1 VKKNKFPL
9 LAVLVSLPL
18 LIALMMLEEHV
29 LPLMTRLFM
38 SEFGAF
44 MSGFAAFFSLR
55 SIQKNG
61 FRLLDLAIVVLGSL
75 MAIKFAIL
83 GYQLWR
89 GLGI

>member
-1 VKKNKFPL
+1 MKKNKFPL

>member
-1 VKKNKFPL
+1 VKKSKFPL

-18 LIALMMLEEHV
+18 LVALIMLEEQV

-44 MSGFAAFFSLR
+44 MSGFAAYFSLR
-55 SIQKNG
+55 SLRQNG

-75 MAIKFAIL
+75 MAIKFAML
-83 GYQLWR
+83 GFQLWQ
-89 GLGI
+89 GLGV

>member
-1 VKKNKFPL
+1 MKKNKFPL

-18 LIALMMLEEHV
+18 LIALMMLEEQV

>member
-18 LIALMMLEEHV
+18 LIALMMLEEQV